1 MPTYNFSA
9 YNKSLIGFPQ
19 SSKAQQAYSVVLT
32 TSFVDRQTA
41 YVPLFF
47 LLGLP
52 ICIYVQRFFFTRK
65 NNKGRE
71 YKPPIVRIALQNN
84 IT

>member
-1 MPTYNFSA
+1 MKMLYIKIYPCFTYLFQKCMPTYNFSA

-47 LLGLP
+47 FARTPDLHL
-52 ICIYVQRFFFTRK
+52 CTAFFLYTEK
-65 NNKGRE
+65 
-71 YKPPIVRIALQNN
+71 
-84 IT
+84 